1 MEEKKGILLE
11 AGKSQI
17 LQAEFD
23 SPAAGQTTGSAAR
36 GTLYQSVQLEDSSIK
51 MLQFVELV

>member
-1 MEEKKGILLE
+1 M
-11 AGKSQI
+11 SQSRVRRAPAD
-17 LQAEFD
+17 QNKNRG